1 MISCNK
7 SFVNLIEEL
16 LFMKNQFSLITL
28 KTLTFV
34 SRSMM
39 CSGVALSEFFPLV
52 VHGAYLMCRLI
63 FFFKFRNI
71 EAIHYLSIFCPF
83 IFIFFWD
90 SNFVYVGTLVP
101 VPQVFK
107 VLFTSLHSSFF
118 LFLRCIISVILYSNL
133 LVLYLPQICS

>member
-1 MISCNK
+1 
-7 SFVNLIEEL
+7 
-16 LFMKNQFSLITL
+16 MKNQFSLITL

-34 SRSMM
+34 SRSIV
-39 CSGVALSEFFPLV
+39 CSGVALYEFFPLV

-90 SNFVYVGTLVP
+90 SNFVYVGTLGP
-101 VPQVFK
+101 VPQVFE
-107 VLFTSLHSSFF
+107 VLFTSLHSFFF
-118 LFLRCIISVILYSNL
+118 LFLRCIISVTLYSNL
-133 LVLYLPQICS
+133 LVLSLFGSDQFLSPSGEF